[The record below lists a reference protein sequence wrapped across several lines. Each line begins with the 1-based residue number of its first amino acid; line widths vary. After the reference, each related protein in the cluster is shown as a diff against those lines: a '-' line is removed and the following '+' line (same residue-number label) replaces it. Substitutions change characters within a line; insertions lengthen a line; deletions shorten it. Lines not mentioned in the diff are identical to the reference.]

1 MKKVTSV
8 EEYIEE
14 NALFGDALK
23 ILHGIISSTELTES
37 IKWNAPIYDLNGK
50 NIIGLGAFKHHFGI
64 WFMNGIFLKDENNL
78 LQTAQEKTKAMRQ
91 MRFSSIDEI
100 DKHVVL
106 AYIKEAIE
114 NQKLG
119 KELKPDKKKK
129 ETVIPL
135 ELNELLNK
143 NKDLKSNFKAL
154 TPYKQREYCEYIA
167 DAKRDATKQSRLEKI
182 TPMVIKGIGLNDK
195 YKNC

>member
-14 NALFGDALK
+14 NAHFGDALK

-78 LQTAQEKTKAMRQ
+78 LQTGQEKTKAMRQ
-91 MRFSSIDEI
+91 MRFTSINDI

-135 ELNELLNK
+135 ELNELLSK
-143 NKDLKSNFKAL
+143 NEEVMANFKAL

-167 DAKRDATKQSRLEKI
+167 EAKRDATKQSRLDKI
-182 TPMVIKGIGLNDK
+182 APLILKGIGLNNA
-195 YKNC
+195 YRNC

>member
-14 NALFGDALK
+14 NAHFGDALK